1 MQLHGEMDR
10 FHFNIIRLGY
20 LVLCELNTRRH
31 SGFLS
36 GVHHNTI
43 IECSPAINDLYMVAN
58 NHVYVGFYTPKR
70 CLHLAAFI
78 FDSQVSNRDLLSI
91 KVQECLIF

>member
-1 MQLHGEMDR
+1 MNR
-10 FHFNIIRLGY
+10 FHLNIIRLGF
-20 LVLCELNTRRH
+20 LVWCELNTHRH

-43 IECSPAINDLYMVAN
+43 IERNPAINDLYMVAN
-58 NHVYVGFYTPKR
+58 IHVYVGVYTPKR
-70 CLHLAAFI
+70 CLHLASFI

-91 KVQECLIF
+91 KVQEWLIF